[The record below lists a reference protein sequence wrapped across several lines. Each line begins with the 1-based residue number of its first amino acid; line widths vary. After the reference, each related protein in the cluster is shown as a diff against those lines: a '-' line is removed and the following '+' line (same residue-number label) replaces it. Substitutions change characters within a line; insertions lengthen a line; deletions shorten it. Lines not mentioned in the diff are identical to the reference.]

1 MEVVEEMMTIAPNW
15 ELPDDDDDSLA
26 WLREFL
32 GLTPEEERELGY
44 ILDIRHFLPTD
55 VLIQVGSQLVLIGMG
70 LR

>member
-1 MEVVEEMMTIAPNW
+1 M
-15 ELPDDDDDSLA
+15 

-32 GLTPEEERELGY
+32 ELHPDEERELGY

-55 VLIQVGSQLVLIGMG
+55 VLINVGANMVLIGMG